1 VAVAAASLSAPVAD
15 HSINEGENTML
26 TMTVF
31 GSTILYA
38 VLGIAIFV
46 IGFRLWD
53 WLTPVDIWKE
63 IAEKHNI
70 ALAVMAGAIAIA
82 LAIIIGS
89 AIHG

>member
-1 VAVAAASLSAPVAD
+1 
-15 HSINEGENTML
+15 ML

-31 GSTILYA
+31 GSTVLYA
-38 VLGIAIFV
+38 VLGITIFV
-46 IGFRLWD
+46 VGFRLWD

>member
-1 VAVAAASLSAPVAD
+1 MLPV
-15 HSINEGENTML
+15 
-26 TMTVF
+26 TVF
-31 GSTILYA
+31 ASTIVYA
-38 VLGIAIFV
+38 LLGIAIFV

-53 WLTPVDIWKE
+53 RMTPVDVWKE

-70 ALAVMAGAIAIA
+70 ALAVLAGAIAIA

>member
-1 VAVAAASLSAPVAD
+1 
-15 HSINEGENTML
+15 ML

-38 VLGIAIFV
+38 TLGIAIFV
-46 IGFRLWD
+46 VGFRLWD
-53 WLTPVDIWKE
+53 WLTPVDIWRE

-70 ALAVMAGAIAIA
+70 ALAILSGAIAIA

>member
-1 VAVAAASLSAPVAD
+1 VAGRNT
-15 HSINEGENTML
+15 NEGENTML

-38 VLGIAIFV
+38 LLGIAIFV

-53 WLTPVDIWKE
+53 WLTPVDVWKE

-70 ALAVMAGAIAIA
+70 ALAVLAGAIAIA
-82 LAIIIGS
+82 LSIIIGS

>member
-1 VAVAAASLSAPVAD
+1 
-15 HSINEGENTML
+15 ML

-38 VLGIAIFV
+38 LLGIAIFV

-53 WLTPVDIWKE
+53 WLTPVNVWKE

-70 ALAVMAGAIAIA
+70 ALAVLAGAIAIA
-82 LAIIIGS
+82 LSIIIGS

>member
-1 VAVAAASLSAPVAD
+1 M
-15 HSINEGENTML
+15 HML
-26 TMTVF
+26 TTTVF
-31 GSTILYA
+31 GATIVYA
-38 VLGIAIFV
+38 LLGIAIFV

-53 WLTPVDIWKE
+53 WLTPVDVWRE

-70 ALAVMAGAIAIA
+70 ALAVLAGAIAIA

>member
-1 VAVAAASLSAPVAD
+1 
-15 HSINEGENTML
+15 ML

-31 GSTILYA
+31 GSTVLYA
-38 VLGIAIFV
+38 VLGITIFV
-46 IGFRLWD
+46 VGFR
-53 WLTPVDIWKE
+53 LTPVDVWKE

>member
-1 VAVAAASLSAPVAD
+1 
-15 HSINEGENTML
+15 ML
-26 TMTVF
+26 TATVF
-31 GSTILYA
+31 ASTIVYA
-38 VLGIAIFV
+38 LVGIAIFV

-53 WLTPVDIWKE
+53 RMTPVDVWKE

-70 ALAVMAGAIAIA
+70 ALAVLAGAIAIA

>member
-1 VAVAAASLSAPVAD
+1 
-15 HSINEGENTML
+15 ML

-31 GSTILYA
+31 GSTVLYA
-38 VLGIAIFV
+38 VLGITIFV
-46 IGFRLWD
+46 VGFRLWD
-53 WLTPVDIWKE
+53 MLTPVDIWKE

-70 ALAVMAGAIAIA
+70 ALAVLSGAIAIA

>member
-1 VAVAAASLSAPVAD
+1 
-15 HSINEGENTML
+15 ML

-38 VLGIAIFV
+38 LLGIAIFV

-53 WLTPVDIWKE
+53 WLTPVDVWKE

-70 ALAVMAGAIAIA
+70 ALAVLAGAIAIA
-82 LAIIIGS
+82 LSIIIGS

>member
-1 VAVAAASLSAPVAD
+1 
-15 HSINEGENTML
+15 ML

-31 GSTILYA
+31 GSTVLYA
-38 VLGIAIFV
+38 VLGITIFV
-46 IGFRLWD
+46 VGFRLWD

-70 ALAVMAGAIAIA
+70 ALAILTGAIAIA

>member
-1 VAVAAASLSAPVAD
+1 
-15 HSINEGENTML
+15 ML

-38 VLGIAIFV
+38 ALGIAIFV
-46 IGFRLWD
+46 VGFRLWD
-53 WLTPVDIWKE
+53 WLTPVDIWRE

-70 ALAVMAGAIAIA
+70 ALAILSGAIAIA

>member
-1 VAVAAASLSAPVAD
+1 
-15 HSINEGENTML
+15 ML
-26 TMTVF
+26 PATVF
-31 GSTILYA
+31 ASTIVYA
-38 VLGIAIFV
+38 LLGIAIFV

-53 WLTPVDIWKE
+53 RMTPVDVWKE

-70 ALAVMAGAIAIA
+70 ALAVLAGAIAIA

>member
-1 VAVAAASLSAPVAD
+1 
-15 HSINEGENTML
+15 ML
-26 TMTVF
+26 PATVF
-31 GSTILYA
+31 ASTIIYA
-38 VLGIAIFV
+38 LLGIAIFV

-53 WLTPVDIWKE
+53 RMTPVDVWKE

-70 ALAVMAGAIAIA
+70 ALAVLAGAIAIA

>member
-1 VAVAAASLSAPVAD
+1 
-15 HSINEGENTML
+15 ML
-26 TMTVF
+26 TATVF
-31 GSTILYA
+31 AATIIYA
-38 VLGIAIFV
+38 LVGIAIFV

-53 WLTPVDIWKE
+53 RMTPVDVWKE

-70 ALAVMAGAIAIA
+70 ALAVLAGAIAIA

>member
-1 VAVAAASLSAPVAD
+1 
-15 HSINEGENTML
+15 ML

-38 VLGIAIFV
+38 ALGIAIFV
-46 IGFRLWD
+46 VGFRLWD
-53 WLTPVDIWKE
+53 WLTPVDIWRE

-70 ALAVMAGAIAIA
+70 ALAILSGAIAIA
-82 LAIIIGS
+82 LSIIIGS

>member
-1 VAVAAASLSAPVAD
+1 
-15 HSINEGENTML
+15 ML
-26 TMTVF
+26 TTTVF
-31 GSTILYA
+31 GATIVYA
-38 VLGIAIFV
+38 LLGIAIFV

-53 WLTPVDIWKE
+53 WLTPVDVWRE

-70 ALAVMAGAIAIA
+70 ALAVLAGAIAIA

>member
-1 VAVAAASLSAPVAD
+1 
-15 HSINEGENTML
+15 ML
-26 TMTVF
+26 TINTFLATVVYAALGMT
-31 GSTILYA
+31 
-38 VLGIAIFV
+38 IFV

-53 WLTPVDIWKE
+53 RLTPTDIWKE

-70 ALAVMAGAIAIA
+70 ALAILSGAIAIA

>member
-1 VAVAAASLSAPVAD
+1 MLS
-15 HSINEGENTML
+15 T
-26 TMTVF
+26 TVF
-31 GSTILYA
+31 GATILYA
-38 VLGIAIFV
+38 LLGIAIFI

-53 WLTPVDIWKE
+53 WLTPVDVWRE

-70 ALAVMAGAIAIA
+70 ALAVLAGAIAIA

>member
-1 VAVAAASLSAPVAD
+1 
-15 HSINEGENTML
+15 ML

-31 GSTILYA
+31 GSTVLYA
-38 VLGIAIFV
+38 VLGIMIFV
-46 IGFRLWD
+46 VGFRLWD

>member
-1 VAVAAASLSAPVAD
+1 
-15 HSINEGENTML
+15 ML
-26 TMTVF
+26 TATVF
-31 GSTILYA
+31 ASTIIYA
-38 VLGIAIFV
+38 LVGIAIFV

-53 WLTPVDIWKE
+53 RMTPVDVWKE

-70 ALAVMAGAIAIA
+70 ALAVLAGAIAIA